1 MASKSLKP
9 PKQPPKNPKKQWSL
23 NDFEIGK
30 PLGKGKFGRVYLA
43 REVKSGFIVA
53 LKVIFKEQIEK
64 YRLHH
69 QLRREMEIQTS
80 LRHPNVLRL
89 YGWFHDEERIYFIL
103 EYAHGGELYR
113 ELRKTGRLS
122 EKQAA
127 IYIASLTQALAYCHE
142 KHVIHRDIKPENL
155 LLDHEFEPSTL
166 SFWQH

>member
-1 MASKSLKP
+1 MEE
-9 PKQPPKNPKKQWSL
+9 Q
-23 NDFEIGK
+23 
-30 PLGKGKFGRVYLA
+30 
-43 REVKSGFIVA
+43 SGFIVA

-89 YGWFHDEERIYFIL
+89 YGWFHDEERIYLIL

-113 ELRKTGRLS
+113 ELRKTRRLP

-127 IYIASLTQALAYCHE
+127 IVCHILLFALP
-142 KHVIHRDIKPENL
+142 I
-155 LLDHEFEPSTL
+155 
-166 SFWQH
+166 